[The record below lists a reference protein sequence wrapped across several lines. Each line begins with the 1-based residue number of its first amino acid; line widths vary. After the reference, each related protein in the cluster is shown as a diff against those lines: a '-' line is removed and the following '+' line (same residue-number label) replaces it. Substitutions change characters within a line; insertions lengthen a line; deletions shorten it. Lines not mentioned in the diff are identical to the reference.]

1 MSKVFEDSRFGPT
14 SPLRYF
20 FFLLPFA
27 IATMLG
33 VLTMGSKDAAP
44 CIWWAFFLLLLGIVT
59 LPLATKLWENFSS
72 GGFFLSQAMG
82 LILTSLI
89 LWTLIHIKIFRLNVL
104 CILLSAVIVA
114 ACCYIPKTFRQSL
127 IKKLNSKGFVEAAVI
142 EETAFLV
149 IFILMCYFKG
159 FLPDINGQEKYMDYG
174 FIMSMLRNDK
184 LPANDMWLSGKTINY
199 YYFGQYIWTVVIKAT
214 GVKTGIGYNLAMC
227 SATAIPFAMSFSIG
241 KFLIEASSMKGFMD
255 NKIVKYVAGFFTGCA
270 VSLWGNSHSF
280 YYDEDSIGNGLLATF
295 KSWGIEVGRT
305 DSFFY
310 PDSTRYIGWNPEIEI
325 NGGDHTIHEFPFYS
339 YLVGDLHAHVISMM
353 IVLLITAIL
362 LSLISSVKLPTSDEI
377 SVTAGLDNL
386 SSDNSRLV
394 PEVKST
400 VSLHLVL
407 CAILLGCAQM
417 TNYWD
422 FLIYFIYCAMAL
434 LIVNTIK
441 SPKFVDPA
449 GAFVFI
455 ANVGGILLIY
465 LSEGNNPLL
474 LYALEAV
481 LMVAAF
487 LFCVVC
493 PSALPRTSFQM
504 SFLFTFATL
513 TALSFNLNFD
523 MISNSLGKV
532 QNRSPLYQLF
542 ILYGTH
548 VIICVTFLVI
558 VFATKNFMYVSSTKA
573 KKLNGATPVIGDE
586 NTYTNP
592 VQAFFARRNL
602 IDILVCGMTV
612 VGLMMIT
619 APEIFYVRDI
629 YTGGYLRSN
638 TMFKFCFAAFIIL
651 SIAMIYSV
659 VRLIWF
665 VNKKGKYSSALFA
678 VAIVFALMLFVPA
691 HYTMASLKQ
700 RCGEELKK
708 EDYKSIDGTE
718 YLSYHASSQVPE
730 NYGGNLM
737 QYKYCID
744 WFNSEV
750 KGDHVICEAY
760 GDSYTDSCIVSA
772 YTGLP
777 TVFGWQ
783 THEWLWRFHGIVDK
797 EQDLLV
803 SDPDH
808 DVFKIYIDPRHADV
822 NTVYLSESVEE
833 VQSIID
839 KYQIEYIVVGEMERF
854 KFGYD
859 NSYVI
864 SQLGTP
870 AFSYDTLTVYKVT
883 PKTAG

>member
-1 MSKVFEDSRFGPT
+1 MSKVYEDSRFGPT

-20 FFLLPFA
+20 LFLLPFA

-33 VLTMGSKDAAP
+33 VFTMRSKDTAP
-44 CIWWAFFLLLLGIVT
+44 CLWWAFFLLLIGIVT

-82 LILTSLI
+82 LILTSLV

-104 CILLSAVIVA
+104 CIFLSALIVA
-114 ACCYIPKTFRQSL
+114 LCCYIPKTFRQSL
-127 IKKLNSKGFVEAAVI
+127 IKKLNSEGFIEAAVV
-142 EETAFLV
+142 EETVFLV

-159 FLPDINGQEKYMDYG
+159 FLPDINGQEKFMDYG

-184 LPANDMWLSGKTINY
+184 LPANDMWLSGKSINY
-199 YYFGQYIWTVVIKAT
+199 YYFGQYIWAVVIKAT

-241 KFLIEASSMKGFMD
+241 KFLIEASSMKGFME
-255 NKIVKYVAGFFTGCA
+255 NKVVKYVAAFF
-270 VSLWGNSHSF
+270 
-280 YYDEDSIGNGLLATF
+280 YDENSIGNGLLTTF
-295 KSWGIEVGRT
+295 SNWGINVGRT
-305 DSFFY
+305 DGFFY

-353 IVLLITAIL
+353 IVLLITAVL
-362 LSLISSVKLPTSDEI
+362 LSLISSVRLPSAEEAGI
-377 SVTAGLDNL
+377 VPGLDNL
-386 SSDNSRLV
+386 SSEHSRLV
-394 PEVKST
+394 PEVKSSI
-400 VSLHLVL
+400 SLHLVL
-407 CAILLGCAQM
+407 CAVLLGCAQM

-441 SPKFVDPA
+441 TPIFANPLGIV
-449 GAFVFI
+449 VFLV
-455 ANVGGILLIY
+455 NVGGILLIY
-465 LSEGNNPLL
+465 LSQGSSPLA
-474 LYALEAV
+474 LYALEAL

-487 LFCVVC
+487 LFCVIN

-532 QNRSPLYQLF
+532 KNHSPLYQLY

-548 VIICVTFLVI
+548 VIICVVFLII
-558 VFATKNFMYVSSTKA
+558 VFATKNYMLVSSAKA
-573 KKLNGATPVIGDE
+573 KKMSGSAPVIGDGSSY
-586 NTYTNP
+586 NNP
-592 VQAFFARRNL
+592 VQAFFAQRNL
-602 IDILVCGMTV
+602 IDIFVCGMTV
-612 VGLMMIT
+612 VGLMMII

-629 YTGGYLRSN
+629 YTSGYLRSN

-665 VNKKGKYSSALFA
+665 VNKNGKYSSALFA

-700 RCGEELKK
+700 RCGQELKK
-708 EDYKSIDGTE
+708 EDYKSIDGTA
-718 YLSYHASSQVPE
+718 YLSYHTSNQVSE

-737 QYKYCID
+737 SYKYCID

-750 KGDHVICEAY
+750 KGDPVICEAY
-760 GDSYTDSCIVSA
+760 GDSYTDSCIISA

-783 THEWLWRFHGIVDK
+783 THEWLWRFHGIVDEEK
-797 EQDLLV
+797 DLLV
-803 SDPDH
+803 SDPDN

-822 NTVYLSESVEE
+822 NTIYFSESPEE
-833 VQSIID
+833 VQSVID
-839 KYQIEYIVVGEMERF
+839 KYQIQYIVVGDMERF

-859 NSYVI
+859 NTYVI

-870 AFSYDTLTVYKVT
+870 VFNYDTLTVYKVT
-883 PKTAG
+883 PSPAA

>member
-82 LILTSLI
+82 LIFTSLI

-465 LSEGNNPLL
+465 LSEGNRDVLECAVSYPDTSEEGNPNYQLV
-474 LYALEAV
+474 ED
-481 LMVAAF
+481 
-487 LFCVVC
+487 
-493 PSALPRTSFQM
+493 R
-504 SFLFTFATL
+504 
-513 TALSFNLNFD
+513 
-523 MISNSLGKV
+523 LGKEDCK
-532 QNRSPLYQLF
+532 NGF
-542 ILYGTH
+542 I
-548 VIICVTFLVI
+548 
-558 VFATKNFMYVSSTKA
+558 S
-573 KKLNGATPVIGDE
+573 
-586 NTYTNP
+586 
-592 VQAFFARRNL
+592 
-602 IDILVCGMTV
+602 
-612 VGLMMIT
+612 
-619 APEIFYVRDI
+619 
-629 YTGGYLRSN
+629 
-638 TMFKFCFAAFIIL
+638 
-651 SIAMIYSV
+651 
-659 VRLIWF
+659 
-665 VNKKGKYSSALFA
+665 
-678 VAIVFALMLFVPA
+678 
-691 HYTMASLKQ
+691 
-700 RCGEELKK
+700 
-708 EDYKSIDGTE
+708 
-718 YLSYHASSQVPE
+718 
-730 NYGGNLM
+730 
-737 QYKYCID
+737 
-744 WFNSEV
+744 
-750 KGDHVICEAY
+750 
-760 GDSYTDSCIVSA
+760 
-772 YTGLP
+772 
-777 TVFGWQ
+777 
-783 THEWLWRFHGIVDK
+783 
-797 EQDLLV
+797 
-803 SDPDH
+803 
-808 DVFKIYIDPRHADV
+808 
-822 NTVYLSESVEE
+822 
-833 VQSIID
+833 
-839 KYQIEYIVVGEMERF
+839 
-854 KFGYD
+854 
-859 NSYVI
+859 
-864 SQLGTP
+864 
-870 AFSYDTLTVYKVT
+870 
-883 PKTAG
+883 

>member
-1 MSKVFEDSRFGPT
+1 MSKVYEDSRFGPT

-20 FFLLPFA
+20 LFLLPFA

-33 VLTMGSKDAAP
+33 VFTMRSKDTAP
-44 CIWWAFFLLLLGIVT
+44 CLWWAFFLLLIGIVT

-82 LILTSLI
+82 LILTSLV

-104 CILLSAVIVA
+104 CIFLSALIVA
-114 ACCYIPKTFRQSL
+114 LCCYIPKTFRQSL
-127 IKKLNSKGFVEAAVI
+127 IKKLNSEGFIEAAVV
-142 EETAFLV
+142 EETVFLV

-159 FLPDINGQEKYMDYG
+159 FLPDINGQEKFMDYG

-184 LPANDMWLSGKTINY
+184 LPANDMWLSGKSINY
-199 YYFGQYIWTVVIKAT
+199 YYFGQYIWAVVIKAT
-214 GVKTGIGYNLAMC
+214 GVKTGIGYNLA
-227 SATAIPFAMSFSIG
+227 FAMSFSIG
-241 KFLIEASSMKGFMD
+241 KFLIEASSMKGFME
-255 NKIVKYVAGFFTGCA
+255 NKVVKYVAGFFTGCA

-280 YYDEDSIGNGLLATF
+280 FYDENSIGNGLLTTF
-295 KSWGIEVGRT
+295 SNWGINVGRT
-305 DSFFY
+305 DGFFY

-353 IVLLITAIL
+353 IVLLITAVL
-362 LSLISSVKLPTSDEI
+362 LSLISSVRLPSAEE
-377 SVTAGLDNL
+377 AGIVPGLNNL
-386 SSDNSRLV
+386 SSEHSRLV
-394 PEVKST
+394 PEVKSSI
-400 VSLHLVL
+400 SLHLVL
-407 CAILLGCAQM
+407 CAVLLGCAQM

-441 SPKFVDPA
+441 TPKFANPLGIV
-449 GAFVFI
+449 VFLV
-455 ANVGGILLIY
+455 NVGGILLIY
-465 LSEGNNPLL
+465 LSQGSSPLV
-474 LYALEAV
+474 LYALEAL

-487 LFCVVC
+487 LFCVIN

-523 MISNSLGKV
+523 MISNSLGNVK
-532 QNRSPLYQLF
+532 NHSPLYQLY

-548 VIICVTFLVI
+548 VIICVVFLII
-558 VFATKNFMYVSSTKA
+558 VFATKNYMLVSSAKA
-573 KKLNGATPVIGDE
+573 RKMSGNAPVVGDGSSY
-586 NTYTNP
+586 NNP
-592 VQAFFARRNL
+592 VQAFFAQRNL
-602 IDILVCGMTV
+602 IDIFVCGMTV
-612 VGLMMIT
+612 VGLMMII

-629 YTGGYLRSN
+629 YTSGYLRSN

-665 VNKKGKYSSALFA
+665 VNKRGKYSSALFA

-691 HYTMASLKQ
+691 HYTMVSLKQ
-700 RCGEELKK
+700 RCGQELKK
-708 EDYKSIDGTE
+708 EDYKSIDGTA
-718 YLSYHASSQVPE
+718 YLSYHASNQVSE

-737 QYKYCID
+737 PYKYCID

-750 KGDHVICEAY
+750 KGDPVICEAY
-760 GDSYTDSCIVSA
+760 GDSYTDSCIISA

-783 THEWLWRFHGIVDK
+783 THEWLWRFHGIVDEEK
-797 EQDLLV
+797 DLLV
-803 SDPDH
+803 SDPDN

-822 NTVYLSESVEE
+822 NTIYFSESPEE
-833 VQSIID
+833 VQSVID
-839 KYQIEYIVVGEMERF
+839 KYQIQYIVVGDMERF

-859 NSYVI
+859 NTYVI

-870 AFSYDTLTVYKVT
+870 VFNYDTLTVYKVT
-883 PKTAG
+883 PSPAA